1 MGLKS
6 TFKKVKESLS
16 LIGTSFLFAFLAIVL
31 HLPIDFCLLRDTE
44 LWIYYR
50 AWLHFFLDA
59 LWPRKDKTWKM
70 CGQTFAGKHFK
81 LKLFPLHYGLP
92 CLLLPLALAR
102 SSTVIND
109 VVTTCWHFTPF
120 IFFQRHPDRRSDPSR
135 EAADLDAQEDLRR
148 RRPELHRE
156 LARPPDQPDDLGRK
170 RNLLFARRFK
180 VSEQKLLGC
189 GSVGRVVAADTRDLQ
204 FESRHRQSFIY
215 LLCNRIDENK
225 GKDGQEWPIFK
236 KATS

>member
-1 MGLKS
+1 MPGS
-6 TFKKVKESLS
+6 IV
-16 LIGTSFLFAFLAIVL
+16 FL
-31 HLPIDFCLLRDTE
+31 
-44 LWIYYR
+44 Y
-50 AWLHFFLDA
+50 A
-59 LWPRKDKTWKM
+59 LWQRRDKNIEDVRASTSSWNS
-70 CGQTFAGKHFK
+70 F
-81 LKLFPLHYGLP
+81 HYTMASRA
-92 CLLLPLALAR
+92 LLLPLALAC

-120 IFFQRHPDRRSDPSR
+120 IFFQRHSGRRSDPSR

-156 LARPPDQPDDLGRK
+156 LARPSDQPDDLGRK

-236 KATS
+236 KATSWSWGPSGVAVVAYRYSVHLVIERLWVRILLDAGPLNSFLSSQ